1 MPFLK
6 NKTFLLA
13 FYLFAHILVLNF
25 FYGSSE
31 GLSIYWQENF
41 NVKAIVVYILS
52 VLVTVIFY
60 VYVTKIRSSLLG
72 KVKVKQ

>member
-1 MPFLK
+1 MHYFN
-6 NKTFLLA
+6 NKYFRLA
-13 FYLFAHILVLNF
+13 LYLFIHILILNL

-52 VLVTVIFY
+52 ILVTVGFY
-60 VYVTKIRSSLLG
+60 YGVTRIRCAYQRKS
-72 KVKVKQ
+72 

>member
-1 MPFLK
+1 MHYFK
-6 NKTFLLA
+6 NKLFLLA
-13 FYLFAHILVLNF
+13 LYLFIHILILNL

-52 VLVTVIFY
+52 ILVTVGFY
-60 VYVTKIRSSLLG
+60 YGITRVRALFSE
-72 KVKVKQ
+72 KVKTL